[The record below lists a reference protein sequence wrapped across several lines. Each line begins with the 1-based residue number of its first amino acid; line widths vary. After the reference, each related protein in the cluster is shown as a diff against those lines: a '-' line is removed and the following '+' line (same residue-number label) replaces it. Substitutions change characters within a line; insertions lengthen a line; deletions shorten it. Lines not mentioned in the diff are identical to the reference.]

1 MMGNTDRGLLCA
13 WQLDGRG
20 GGRRLDWPGIEA
32 WDERAGPLWVHL
44 DRGAPS
50 TRDWLVEKVGL
61 SELVADALMA
71 SETRPRV
78 REHAEGVILILRG
91 VNLNP
96 GAEPDDMVQ
105 LRLFTDGNRI
115 ISLRQRR
122 VYAVQDLQNQ
132 IERGI
137 GPRRVGEVLVRL
149 ADLMGFRIGQVVDQ
163 LEDNIDELE
172 ETVLVEDAQE
182 MRAKLA
188 DLRHQAIMLRRYIGP
203 QRDALR
209 EMGRLAPP
217 WMDER
222 DGQHLNEVAER
233 TMRLREDLDAVRER
247 ASVIQDEL
255 ANRLNERLNR
265 NMYRL
270 SVIAAVFLPLGL
282 ITGLLG
288 INVGGM
294 PGVDSGLAFWVV
306 CGILVTVGVGQYLL
320 FRRWK
325 WF

>member
-1 MMGNTDRGLLCA
+1 MNKDSDHRFLTA
-13 WQLDGRG
+13 WQLDGKG
-20 GGRRLDWPGIEA
+20 GGRELDWSGLEQWKPDDGT
-32 WDERAGPLWVHL
+32 LWVHL
-44 DRGAPS
+44 DRGRS
-50 TRDWLVEKVGL
+50 GTRQWLIEKAGV
-61 SELVADALMA
+61 SELLADALMA

-78 REHAEGVILILRG
+78 REHREGVILILRG

-105 LRLFTDGNRI
+105 LRLFTDGHRI

-122 VYAVQDLQNQ
+122 VFAVQDLQEQ
-132 IERGI
+132 LRKGI
-137 GPRRVGEVLVRL
+137 GPKKSGEVIVRL

-163 LEDNIDELE
+163 LEDNIDDLE
-172 ETVLVEDAQE
+172 ESVLTEDAGE
-182 MRAKLA
+182 MRSRLA
-188 DLRHQAIMLRRYIGP
+188 DMRHQAIMLRRYIGP
-203 QRDALR
+203 QRDALH
-209 EMGRLAPP
+209 ELSRLAPA
-217 WMDER
+217 WMGER
-222 DGQHLNEVAER
+222 ERRLLDEVAER
-233 TMRLREDLDAVRER
+233 TMRLREDLDAARER

-270 SVIAAVFLPLGL
+270 SVIAAVFLPLSL
-282 ITGLLG
+282 LTGLLG

-294 PGVDSGLAFWVV
+294 PGVDSGLAFWIVCILLVV
-306 CGILVTVGVGQYLL
+306 VGVGQYLL

>member
-1 MMGNTDRGLLCA
+1 MNDRADDGLLCA
-13 WQLDGRG
+13 WLLDGKG
-20 GGRRLDWPGIEA
+20 GGQVLDWGGIRR
-32 WDERAGPLWVHL
+32 WQPDDGPIWVHL
-44 DRGAPS
+44 DRGAES
-50 TRDWLVEKVGL
+50 TRQWLIEGAGL
-61 SELVADALMA
+61 SDLLAASLMA
-71 SETRPRV
+71 DETRPRV
-78 REHAEGVILILRG
+78 RESAEGIVLILRG

-105 LRLFTDGNRI
+105 LRLFTDGRRV

-122 VYAVQDLQNQ
+122 VYAIQDLQDQ
-132 IERGI
+132 FAKGI
-137 GPRRVGEVLVRL
+137 GPRGAGEVIVRL

-163 LEDNIDELE
+163 VEDNIDDLE
-172 ETVLVEDAQE
+172 ESVLTESAEE
-182 MRAKLA
+182 MRSRLA
-188 DLRHQAIMLRRYIGP
+188 EMRHQAIMLRRYIGP
-203 QRDALR
+203 QRDALH
-209 EMGRLAPP
+209 ELSRLAPS
-217 WMDER
+217 WLNER
-222 DGQHLNEVAER
+222 ERRQLDEVAER
-233 TMRLREDLDAVRER
+233 TMRLREDLDAARER

-282 ITGLLG
+282 LTGLLG

-306 CGILVTVGVGQYLL
+306 CALLVVVGLGQYLL